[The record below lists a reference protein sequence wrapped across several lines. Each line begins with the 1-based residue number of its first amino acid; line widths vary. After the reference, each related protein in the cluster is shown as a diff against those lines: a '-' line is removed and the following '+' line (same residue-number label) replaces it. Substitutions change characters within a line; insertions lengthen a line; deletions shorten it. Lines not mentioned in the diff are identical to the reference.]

1 MEALGIQVLGIEV
14 MSAGVLSMGEIAA
27 EQPELQQLALIAGLL
42 VAHVLGDFYFQPTGW
57 VKSRNTKH
65 LLSPALYLHAL
76 LHGVLAF
83 FALLILSLFATLATK
98 ETGTAATGVSITGLS
113 ASSETAIE
121 LTSLFLVAIGVM
133 VTHFIIDA
141 IKSYAS
147 PTTFAFIIDQAAHIS
162 VAIILWALLTQQ
174 FTALLQ
180 HIYAINYQHLVLLL
194 AYLIILSPTSIV
206 IKQLLSPW
214 TQELEELT
222 NPKRT
227 SELVQLP
234 VQRTLA
240 MAGQRIGYLER
251 LLILTFVLLNQFAA
265 IGFLIAAKSIFRFG
279 DLTKSEDKKLTEY
292 VLLGTLTSVVIT
304 IATGL
309 VAKWCMGKL

>member
-1 MEALGIQVLGIEV
+1 MEATSIEAL
-14 MSAGVLSMGEIAA
+14 STGVLSMGEIAT
-27 EQPELQQLALIAGLL
+27 EQLVLLVGLL
-42 VAHVLGDFYFQPTGW
+42 LAHVLGDFYFQSASW

-65 LLSPALYLHAL
+65 LMSPALYLHAL

-98 ETGTAATGVSITGLS
+98 EIGAATTGISTTGLS
-113 ASSETAIE
+113 AASVTAIE
-121 LTSLFLVAIGVM
+121 LTPLFFVSIGVM

-141 IKSYAS
+141 VKSYAS
-147 PTTFAFIIDQAAHIS
+147 PTTFAFVIDQAAHII

-174 FTALLQ
+174 FTPLLQ
-180 HIYAINYQHLVLLL
+180 NIYAINYHHLVLLL
-194 AYLIILSPTSIV
+194 AYLVILSPTSIF
-206 IKQLLSPW
+206 IKQLLLPW
-214 TQELEELT
+214 TKELEELT

-292 VLLGTLTSVVIT
+292 VLLGTLTSVAIT

-309 VAKWCMGKL
+309 VAKWCIGTL

>member
-1 MEALGIQVLGIEV
+1 MEAIGIEV
-14 MSAGVLSMGEIAA
+14 LSIGVLSMGGIGA
-27 EQPELQQLALIAGLL
+27 EQLQLQQLALLAGLL

-98 ETGTAATGVSITGLS
+98 ETGAAATGVSITGISTTGLS
-113 ASSETAIE
+113 ASSVTAIE
-121 LTSLFLVAIGVM
+121 LIPLFLVAIGVT

-141 IKSYAS
+141 IKSYTS
-147 PTTFAFIIDQAAHIS
+147 PTTFAFVIDQAAHIT

-174 FTALLQ
+174 FAPLLQ

-214 TQELEELT
+214 TKELDELT

-227 SELVQLP
+227 SGLVQLP

-279 DLTKSEDKKLTEY
+279 D
-292 VLLGTLTSVVIT
+292 
-304 IATGL
+304 
-309 VAKWCMGKL
+309 

>member
-1 MEALGIQVLGIEV
+1 MGGIG
-14 MSAGVLSMGEIAA
+14 A
-27 EQPELQQLALIAGLL
+27 EQLELQQLALIAGLL
-42 VAHVLGDFYFQPTGW
+42 VAHVLGDFYFQPAGW

-98 ETGTAATGVSITGLS
+98 ETGAAAGLS
-113 ASSETAIE
+113 ASSATAIE
-121 LTSLFLVAIGVM
+121 LIPLFLVAIGVV

-141 IKSYAS
+141 VKSYAS
-147 PTTFAFIIDQAAHIS
+147 PTTFAFVIDQAAHITAA
-162 VAIILWALLTQQ
+162 VILWALLTQQ
-174 FTALLQ
+174 FASLLQ
-180 HIYAINYQHLVLLL
+180 HIYAINYHHLVLLL
-194 AYLIILSPTSIV
+194 AYLIILSPTSIF

-214 TQELEELT
+214 TRELEELT
-222 NPKRT
+222 NPKRS

>member
-1 MEALGIQVLGIEV
+1 MEAISMKVLSTGL
-14 MSAGVLSMGEIAA
+14 LSMGEIATD
-27 EQPELQQLALIAGLL
+27 QLGLQQLALLVGLL
-42 VAHVLGDFYFQPTGW
+42 VTHVLGDFYFQPASW
-57 VKSRNTKH
+57 VKSRNTQH

-83 FALLILSLFATLATK
+83 FALLILSLFATLAIK
-98 ETGTAATGVSITGLS
+98 ETGAATVLS
-113 ASSETAIE
+113 ATSETAIE
-121 LTSLFLVAIGVM
+121 LTPLLFVAIGVM
-133 VTHFIIDA
+133 VTHLIIDA
-141 IKSYAS
+141 VKSYAS
-147 PTTFAFIIDQAAHIS
+147 PTTFAFVIDQAAHIA

-174 FTALLQ
+174 LTPLLQ
-180 HIYAINYQHLVLLL
+180 YIYAINYQHLVLLL
-194 AYLIILSPTSIV
+194 AYLVILSPTSIF

-214 TQELEELT
+214 TKELEELT
-222 NPKRT
+222 NPKNT

-234 VQRTLA
+234 VQHTLA

-251 LLILTFVLLNQFAA
+251 LLILTFVLMNQFAA

-309 VAKWCMGKL
+309 VAKWCIGKL

>member
-1 MEALGIQVLGIEV
+1 MEAIGIEV
-14 MSAGVLSMGEIAA
+14 LSIGVLSMDGIGA
-27 EQPELQQLALIAGLL
+27 EQLQLQQLALIAGLL
-42 VAHVLGDFYFQPTGW
+42 VAHVLGDFYFQPAGW

-98 ETGTAATGVSITGLS
+98 ETGA

-121 LTSLFLVAIGVM
+121 LIPLFLVAIGVM

-141 IKSYAS
+141 VKSYAS
-147 PTTFAFIIDQAAHIS
+147 PTTFAFVIDQAAHIT

-174 FTALLQ
+174 FTPLLQ
-180 HIYAINYQHLVLLL
+180 HIYAINYHHLVLLL
-194 AYLIILSPTSIV
+194 AYLIILSPTSIF

-214 TQELEELT
+214 TKELDELT

-227 SELVQLP
+227 SGLVQLP

>member
-1 MEALGIQVLGIEV
+1 MEALSIEV
-14 MSAGVLSMGEIAA
+14 LSMGVLSMGETGAD
-27 EQPELQQLALIAGLL
+27 PLGLQQLALLAGLL
-42 VAHVLGDFYFQPTGW
+42 VAHVLGDFYFQPASW

-65 LLSPALYLHAL
+65 LLSPALYLHAV

-83 FALLILSLFATLATK
+83 FALLMLSLFNTLATK
-98 ETGTAATGVSITGLS
+98 HTGAAAIKVSQLSSSAITIGS
-113 ASSETAIE
+113 I
-121 LTSLFLVAIGVM
+121 FLVAGGVLL
-133 VTHFIIDA
+133 THFIIDA
-141 IKSYAS
+141 VKSFAK
-147 PTTFAFIIDQAAHIS
+147 PTTSAFVIDQAAHIA

-174 FTALLQ
+174 LTPLL
-180 HIYAINYQHLVLLL
+180 HYIYAVNYQHLVLLL
-194 AYLIILSPTSIV
+194 AYLVILSPTSIF

-214 TQELEELT
+214 TKELEELT
-222 NPKRT
+222 NPKST

-234 VQRTLA
+234 VQHTLA

-251 LLILTFVLLNQFAA
+251 LLILTFVLMNQFAA

-309 VAKWCMGKL
+309 VARWCIGKL

>member
-1 MEALGIQVLGIEV
+1 MGGIG
-14 MSAGVLSMGEIAA
+14 A
-27 EQPELQQLALIAGLL
+27 EQLELQQLALIAGLL
-42 VAHVLGDFYFQPTGW
+42 VAHVLGDFYFQPAGW

-98 ETGTAATGVSITGLS
+98 ETGAAAGLS
-113 ASSETAIE
+113 ASSATAIE
-121 LTSLFLVAIGVM
+121 LIPLFLVAIGVV

-141 IKSYAS
+141 VKSYAS
-147 PTTFAFIIDQAAHIS
+147 PTTLAFVIDQAAHITAA
-162 VAIILWALLTQQ
+162 VILWALLTQQ
-174 FTALLQ
+174 FASLLQ
-180 HIYAINYQHLVLLL
+180 HIYAINYHHLVLLL
-194 AYLIILSPTSIV
+194 AYLIILSPTSIF

-214 TQELEELT
+214 TRELEELT
-222 NPKRT
+222 NPKRS

>member
-1 MEALGIQVLGIEV
+1 MEAIGIEV
-14 MSAGVLSMGEIAA
+14 PSIEVLNMGEIGA
-27 EQPELQQLALIAGLL
+27 EQLQLQQLALIAGLL
-42 VAHVLGDFYFQPTGW
+42 VAHVLGDFYFQPAGW

-76 LHGVLAF
+76 FHGVLAF
-83 FALLILSLFATLATK
+83 FALLILSLFTTLATK
-98 ETGTAATGVSITGLS
+98 ETGAAATGVSTTGLS
-113 ASSETAIE
+113 AASITAIE
-121 LTSLFLVAIGVM
+121 LTPLFLVAIGVM

-141 IKSYAS
+141 VKSYAS
-147 PTTFAFIIDQAAHIS
+147 PTTFAFVIDQAAHIIA
-162 VAIILWALLTQQ
+162 AIILWALLTQQ
-174 FTALLQ
+174 FTPLLQ
-180 HIYAINYQHLVLLL
+180 HIYAINYHHLVLLL
-194 AYLIILSPTSIV
+194 AYLTILSPTSIF

-214 TQELEELT
+214 TKELDELT

-234 VQRTLA
+234 EQRTLA

-309 VAKWCMGKL
+309 LAKWCMGKL

>member
-1 MEALGIQVLGIEV
+1 MEAIGIEV
-14 MSAGVLSMGEIAA
+14 LSIGVLSMDGIGA
-27 EQPELQQLALIAGLL
+27 EPLQLQQLALIAGLL
-42 VAHVLGDFYFQPTGW
+42 VAHVLGDFYFQPAGW

-98 ETGTAATGVSITGLS
+98 ETGA
-113 ASSETAIE
+113 ASSETEIE
-121 LTSLFLVAIGVM
+121 LIPLFLVAIGVM

-141 IKSYAS
+141 VKSYAS
-147 PTTFAFIIDQAAHIS
+147 PTTFAFVIDQAAHIT

-174 FTALLQ
+174 FTPLLQ
-180 HIYAINYQHLVLLL
+180 HIYAINYHHLVLLL
-194 AYLIILSPTSIV
+194 AYLIILSPTSIF

-214 TQELEELT
+214 TKELDELT

>member
-1 MEALGIQVLGIEV
+1 MREINIELLG
-14 MSAGVLSMGEIAA
+14 
-27 EQPELQQLALIAGLL
+27 LQQLALLIGLL
-42 VAHVLGDFYFQPTGW
+42 VAHVLGDFYFQPAGW

-98 ETGTAATGVSITGLS
+98 ETGAAAGLS
-113 ASSETAIE
+113 ASSATAIE
-121 LTSLFLVAIGVM
+121 LIPLFLVAIGVV

-141 IKSYAS
+141 VKSYAS
-147 PTTFAFIIDQAAHIS
+147 PTTFAFVIDQAAHITAA
-162 VAIILWALLTQQ
+162 VILWALLTQQ
-174 FTALLQ
+174 FASLLQ
-180 HIYAINYQHLVLLL
+180 HIYAINYHHLVLLL
-194 AYLIILSPTSIV
+194 AYLIILSPTSIF

-214 TQELEELT
+214 TRELEELT
-222 NPKRT
+222 NPKRS

-309 VAKWCMGKL
+309 VAKWCIGKL

>member
-1 MEALGIQVLGIEV
+1 MGASSIEAL
-14 MSAGVLSMGEIAA
+14 STGVLSMGEIAT
-27 EQPELQQLALIAGLL
+27 EQLVLLVGLL
-42 VAHVLGDFYFQPTGW
+42 LAHVLGDFYFQPASW

-65 LLSPALYLHAL
+65 LMSPALYLHAL

-98 ETGTAATGVSITGLS
+98 ESGAAATGISTTGLS
-113 ASSETAIE
+113 AASVTAIE
-121 LTSLFLVAIGVM
+121 LTPLFFVSIGVM
-133 VTHFIIDA
+133 ATHFIIDA
-141 IKSYAS
+141 VKSYAS
-147 PTTFAFIIDQAAHIS
+147 PTTFAFVIDQAAHII

-174 FTALLQ
+174 FTPLLQ
-180 HIYAINYQHLVLLL
+180 HIYAINYHHLVLLL
-194 AYLIILSPTSIV
+194 AYLVILSPTSIF

-214 TQELEELT
+214 TKELEELT
-222 NPKRT
+222 NPTRT

-234 VQRTLA
+234 VRRTLA

-309 VAKWCMGKL
+309 VAKWCIGTL

>member
-1 MEALGIQVLGIEV
+1 MEAIGIEV
-14 MSAGVLSMGEIAA
+14 LSIGVLSMDGIGA
-27 EQPELQQLALIAGLL
+27 EQLQLQQLALIAGLL
-42 VAHVLGDFYFQPTGW
+42 VAHVLGDFYFQPAGW

-98 ETGTAATGVSITGLS
+98 ETGA
-113 ASSETAIE
+113 ASSETEIE
-121 LTSLFLVAIGVM
+121 LIPLFLVAIGVM

-141 IKSYAS
+141 VKSYAS
-147 PTTFAFIIDQAAHIS
+147 PTTFAFVIDQASHIT

-174 FTALLQ
+174 FTPLLQ
-180 HIYAINYQHLVLLL
+180 HIYAINYHHLVLLL
-194 AYLIILSPTSIV
+194 AYLIILSPTSIF

-214 TQELEELT
+214 TKELDELT

-227 SELVQLP
+227 SGLVQLP

>member
-1 MEALGIQVLGIEV
+1 MEAIGIEV
-14 MSAGVLSMGEIAA
+14 PSIEVFNMGEIGA
-27 EQPELQQLALIAGLL
+27 EQLQLQQLALIAGLL
-42 VAHVLGDFYFQPTGW
+42 VAHVLGDFYFQAAGW

-83 FALLILSLFATLATK
+83 FALLILSLFTTLATK
-98 ETGTAATGVSITGLS
+98 ETGAAATGVSTTGLS
-113 ASSETAIE
+113 AASITAIE
-121 LTSLFLVAIGVM
+121 LTPLFLVAIGVM

-141 IKSYAS
+141 VKSYAS
-147 PTTFAFIIDQAAHIS
+147 PTTFAFVIDQAAHIIA
-162 VAIILWALLTQQ
+162 AIILWALLTQQ
-174 FTALLQ
+174 FTPLLQ
-180 HIYAINYQHLVLLL
+180 HIYAINYHHLVLLL
-194 AYLIILSPTSIV
+194 AYLTILSPTSIF

-214 TQELEELT
+214 TKELDELT
-222 NPKRT
+222 NHKRT

-234 VQRTLA
+234 EQRTLA

-309 VAKWCMGKL
+309 LAKWCMGKL

>member
-1 MEALGIQVLGIEV
+1 MEAIGIEV
-14 MSAGVLSMGEIAA
+14 LSIGVLSMDGIGA
-27 EQPELQQLALIAGLL
+27 EQLQLQQLALIAGLL
-42 VAHVLGDFYFQPTGW
+42 VAHVLGDFYFQPAGW

-98 ETGTAATGVSITGLS
+98 ETGA
-113 ASSETAIE
+113 ASSETEIE
-121 LTSLFLVAIGVM
+121 LIPLFLVAIGVM

-141 IKSYAS
+141 VKSYAS
-147 PTTFAFIIDQAAHIS
+147 PTTFAFVIDQAAHIT

-174 FTALLQ
+174 FTPLLQ
-180 HIYAINYQHLVLLL
+180 HIYAINYHHLVLLL
-194 AYLIILSPTSIV
+194 AYLIILSPTSIF

-214 TQELEELT
+214 TKELDELT

>member
-1 MEALGIQVLGIEV
+1 MGGIG
-14 MSAGVLSMGEIAA
+14 A
-27 EQPELQQLALIAGLL
+27 EQLELQQLALIAGLL
-42 VAHVLGDFYFQPTGW
+42 VAHVLGDFYFQPASW

-83 FALLILSLFATLATK
+83 FALSILSLFATLATK
-98 ETGTAATGVSITGLS
+98 ETGAAAGLS
-113 ASSETAIE
+113 ASSATAIE
-121 LTSLFLVAIGVM
+121 LIPLFLVAIGVV

-141 IKSYAS
+141 VKSYAS
-147 PTTFAFIIDQAAHIS
+147 PTTFAFVIDQAAHITAA
-162 VAIILWALLTQQ
+162 VILWALLTQQ
-174 FTALLQ
+174 FASLLQ
-180 HIYAINYQHLVLLL
+180 HIYAINYHHLVLLL
-194 AYLIILSPTSIV
+194 AYLIILSPTSIF

-214 TQELEELT
+214 TRELEELT
-222 NPKRT
+222 NPKRS

-309 VAKWCMGKL
+309 VAKWCIGKL

>member
-1 MEALGIQVLGIEV
+1 MGGID
-14 MSAGVLSMGEIAA
+14 A
-27 EQPELQQLALIAGLL
+27 EQLQLQQLALIAGLL
-42 VAHVLGDFYFQPTGW
+42 VAHVLGDFYFQPAGW

-98 ETGTAATGVSITGLS
+98 ETGAAPGLS
-113 ASSETAIE
+113 AAGETAIE
-121 LTSLFLVAIGVM
+121 LTPLFLVAIGVM

-141 IKSYAS
+141 VKSYAS
-147 PTTFAFIIDQAAHIS
+147 PTTFAFVIDQAAHIT

-174 FTALLQ
+174 FTPLLQ
-180 HIYAINYQHLVLLL
+180 HIYAINYHHLVLLL
-194 AYLIILSPTSIV
+194 AYLIILSPTSIF

-214 TQELEELT
+214 TKELDELT